1 MSGAS
6 VSVVMV
12 SWYTGP
18 SLAESV
24 AAVLVAP
31 GITEFILVNHG
42 NPPEV
47 SAELRDLAAANP
59 KLTLIET
66 SENLGFGSGCNTGAK
81 AATGDYI
88 FLLNPDAVPEPGT
101 TRRLLETA
109 KETEPPFIIGALI
122 AGPDGVEQRGA
133 RRGELTPWSAFV
145 GFLGLYRLAPLLGPA
160 FRDIHREGEPLP
172 ATAEPVPVT
181 SGAAMFMRRTDYDA
195 LGGFDEDY
203 FLHVEDIDLCRRVR
217 DAGGRV
223 IFEPRA
229 KVLHYGSTSEASRLR
244 VEWSKARGLVHY
256 FWKFYPGLPGRLAT
270 ILLAPAI
277 FGGVMVRA
285 LLIAALRR

>member
-1 MSGAS
+1 MSVAS

-12 SWYTGP
+12 SWHTGP

-24 AAVLVAP
+24 SAVLAAP

-42 NPPEV
+42 NPPRV
-47 SAELRDLAAANP
+47 SAELRDIAGANP

-66 SENLGFGSGCNTGAK
+66 NANLGFGRGCNIGAK
-81 AATGDYI
+81 AASGEYL

-109 KETEPPFIIGALI
+109 RETDPPFIIGALI

-160 FRDIHREGEPLP
+160 FRNIHREGEPLP
-172 ATAEPVPVT
+172 ELAEPVPVT
-181 SGAAMFMRRTDYDA
+181 SGAAMFMRRADFLE

-203 FLHVEDIDLCRRVR
+203 FLHVEDIDLCRRMHE
-217 DAGGRV
+217 AGGRV
-223 IFEPRA
+223 MFEPRA
-229 KVLHYGSTSEASRLR
+229 KVLHYGSTSRASRVR

-256 FWKFYPGLPGRLAT
+256 FWKFHPGLGGRLVT
-270 ILLAPAI
+270 LLLAPAI
-277 FGGVMVRA
+277 FGGLMARA
-285 LLIAALRR
+285 FLISILRR